1 MAGFPGFPKEMA
13 AFFRGLRKNNDR
25 DWFQARKETFEEKVK
40 APMVELVNAVN
51 ATLAKSAPEFV
62 TDPKHAIYRIYR
74 DTRFSKD
81 KTPYKDHIAA
91 SFEPRAFGRHAGAG
105 LYFGLGD
112 KQVEIGGGLY
122 MIDPERILLI
132 RNLLAERHEEFRDL
146 TGEKRFRELAGE
158 VQGEKLSRPPKGFAP
173 DHPAIDLLKHKQ
185 WYFFVTLESELALT
199 PKLQPEIEKRLLA
212 MVPVLRFLNEPLH
225 AAARKKE
232 RAAKMLE

>member
-13 AFFRGLRKNNDR
+13 TFFRGLAKNNNR
-25 DWFQARKETFEEKVK
+25 EWFQANKETFETKVK
-40 APMVELVNAVN
+40 QPMAELVNAVN
-51 ATLAKSAPEFV
+51 ATLAKSAAEFV

-91 SFEPRAFGRHAGAG
+91 SLEPGGFGRHGSAG
-105 LYFGLGD
+105 LYFGISEKD
-112 KQVEIGGGLY
+112 VQIGGGLY
-122 MIDPERILLI
+122 MIEPDQIQIVRT
-132 RNLLAERHEEFRDL
+132 LLAERHDEFRKI
-146 TGEKRFRELAGE
+146 TGAKKFRELAGE
-158 VQGEKLSRPPKGFAP
+158 LQGEKLTRPPKGFAA
-173 DHPAIDLLKHKQ
+173 DHPAADLLKHKQ
-185 WYFFVTLESELALT
+185 WYFFVTLEAGLALT

-212 MVPVLRFLNEPLH
+212 MIPALRFFNEPLH